1 MAELLELTVYTQDGE
16 VDYKIT
22 GYQREIDQELDL
34 LDPAVEYNLETS
46 PWNATL
52 QSARALSEANTHF
65 NRETARC

>member
-52 QSARALSEANTHF
+52 QSARALSEASVDF

>member
-46 PWNATL
+46 PWNATV
-52 QSARALSEANTHF
+52 QSARALSEASVDF
-65 NRETARC
+65 NSETA